1 MQKNLRIRKLQQKN
15 LRIFPFFERKIK
27 NGTDYVYI
35 HNPFHSDCR
44 QTPKLGVLFAVFL
57 FYTHCINYSGSD
69 SNDEKTID

>member
-1 MQKNLRIRKLQQKN
+1 M
-15 LRIFPFFERKIK
+15 F
-27 NGTDYVYI
+27 
-35 HNPFHSDCR
+35 NPSDCR

>member
-1 MQKNLRIRKLQQKN
+1 SKEEKTVSTV
-15 LRIFPFFERKIK
+15 FP
-27 NGTDYVYI
+27 
-35 HNPFHSDCR
+35 DCR